1 VAGTLGWFE
10 NQCALNSREPMQ
22 AFLQGARRHGWQI
35 RPNDLATDAVVIWSV
50 LWAGRMRNNQQ
61 VYQQFRDQGR
71 PVFVI
76 DVGSICRNVTWKVA
90 LNHVTAQG
98 HYGHQNDIDL
108 TRPEKL
114 GIRLEHQVHN
124 NGGILIAG
132 QHAKSLQM
140 QTWQSQE
147 AWINHAIDSVRQ
159 HTDRSITVRPHPRSR
174 INVADIR
181 SGVTIQ
187 APRALANTYD
197 SFDLAHHYHA
207 TVNHNSGVG
216 IQSAMAGC
224 RVIVDSTSLAHPV
237 SISPNKLESANDKDR
252 TSWFIEICHT
262 EYLVE
267 EMALG
272 LPFER
277 LTRYIS

>member
-1 VAGTLGWFE
+1 
-10 NQCALNSREPMQ
+10 MQ
-22 AFLQGARRHGWQI
+22 AFLRGARHHGWQI
-35 RPNDLATDAVVIWSV
+35 KPNDQHADAAVIWSV

-76 DVGSICRNVTWKVA
+76 DVGSLVRNVTWKVA

-98 HYGHQNDIDL
+98 DYGHQTDIDS

-114 GIRLEHQVHN
+114 GIRLEHQTHN
-124 NGGILIAG
+124 NGAILIAG

-140 QTWQSQE
+140 QAWSSQE
-147 AWINHAIDSVRQ
+147 AWINHAIDLVRQ
-159 HTDRSITVRPHPRSR
+159 YTDRSITVRPHPRSR
-174 INVADIR
+174 INAADIR
-181 SGVTIQ
+181 SGTTIEI
-187 APRALANTYD
+187 PRSVPNTYD

-216 IQSAMAGC
+216 IQSALAGC

-237 SISPNKLESANDKDR
+237 SIQPSELESANDQDR
-252 TSWFIEICHT
+252 TQWLLEICHT

-267 EMALG
+267 EMSLG

-277 LTRYIS
+277 LIKYIS